1 LKQIVHKLV
10 LKFYLNKGFIP
21 MLNQLLVCL
30 NLSQVGRLLALM
42 VICFAANAG
51 CNLSVPS
58 TQPDNRYEAVEGTLG
73 AEVRD
78 RLTGIVWQRCV
89 LGMIWNGKS
98 CTGTPAGKTWVEA
111 VQAAQA
117 AAPSRVGSAS
127 VWQLPN
133 NADLY
138 GLAERACYNPSI
150 NTNWFPDTPGD
161 RTWSSTVDTVN
172 TDIAMHVSF
181 SYGHGGSALK
191 KNLGRV
197 RLMRYE

>member
-1 LKQIVHKLV
+1 MSTKCVISAK
-10 LKFYLNKGFIP
+10 
-21 MLNQLLVCL
+21 LNQIGQIF
-30 NLSQVGRLLALM
+30 SLM
-42 VICFAANAG
+42 VLCFVAHAG

-58 TQPDNRYEAVEGTLG
+58 TQPDNRYEMVEGTLG

-78 RLTGIVWQRCV
+78 KLTGIVWQRCV
-89 LGMIWNGKS
+89 QGMLWNGKT
-98 CTGTPAGKTWVEA
+98 CTGNPAGKTWAEA
-111 VQAAQA
+111 VQVVQA
-117 AAPSRVGSAS
+117 ANASRSSGGS

-150 NTNWFPDTPGD
+150 NTNWFPETPSD
-161 RTWSSTVDTVN
+161 RTWSSTVDSVN
-172 TDIAMHVSF
+172 PDVAMHVSF
-181 SYGHGGSALK
+181 SYGHGGTALK

>member
-1 LKQIVHKLV
+1 MKYSLR
-10 LKFYLNKGFIP
+10 
-21 MLNQLLVCL
+21 
-30 NLSQVGRLLALM
+30 RLLLRSVSLIGLLCAGVL
-42 VICFAANAG
+42 VHAG

-58 TQPDNRYEAVEGTLG
+58 TQPDNRYETVEGTGG

-78 RLTGIVWQRCV
+78 KLTGIIWQRCV
-89 LGMIWNGKS
+89 LGMSWNGTT
-98 CTGTPAGKTWVEA
+98 CIGTPVGKTWIEA
-111 VQAAQA
+111 VQAAALA
-117 AAPSRVGSAS
+117 AQNRTHGAS

-150 NTNWFPDTPGD
+150 NTHWFPETPSE
-161 RTWSSTVDTVN
+161 RTWSATTDPVN
-172 TDIAMHVSF
+172 SDVALHVSF
-181 SYGHGGSALK
+181 SYGHGGSTLK

>member
-1 LKQIVHKLV
+1 MKYYFPSSWIIDSIKVFCISV
-10 LKFYLNKGFIP
+10 LIT
-21 MLNQLLVCL
+21 
-30 NLSQVGRLLALM
+30 S
-42 VICFAANAG
+42 FAYAG
-51 CNLSVPS
+51 CNLSVPT
-58 TQPDNRYEAVEGTLG
+58 TQPDNRYEAVEGTGG

-78 RLTGIVWQRCV
+78 KLTGIVWQRCV
-89 LGMIWNGKS
+89 LGMAWNGKS
-98 CTGTPAGKTWVEA
+98 CAGTPAGKTWMEA

-117 AAPSRVGSAS
+117 ATPSRVPGAA

-138 GLAERACYNPSI
+138 GLADRGCYSPSI
-150 NTNWFPDTPGD
+150 NTNWFPETPGD
-161 RTWSSTVDTVN
+161 RTWSMTVDPVN
-172 TDIAMHVSF
+172 ADVAMHVSF